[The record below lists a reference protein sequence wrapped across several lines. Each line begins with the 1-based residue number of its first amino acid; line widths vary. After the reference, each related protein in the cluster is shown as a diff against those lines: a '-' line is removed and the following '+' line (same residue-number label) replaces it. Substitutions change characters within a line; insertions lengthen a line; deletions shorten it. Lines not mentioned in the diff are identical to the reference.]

1 MEKHSGH
8 YRFGLMPRPIRLR
21 QFLLL
26 CTIGMLGGFDHML
39 VECRHRELDNAQ
51 IQLGQKLNSQSS
63 SVPNDD
69 GMFVDRVIIF
79 LFQDIH
85 LMF

>member
-21 QFLLL
+21 QLLL
-26 CTIGMLGGFDHML
+26 CTIGMLGVFDHIHL

-51 IQLGQKLNSQSS
+51 IQLGQKHNSQSS
-63 SVPNDD
+63 SMPNDD
-69 GMFVDRVIIF
+69 GMLWIA
-79 LFQDIH
+79 
-85 LMF
+85 

>member
-1 MEKHSGH
+1 MEKQSGH

-21 QFLLL
+21 QLLL
-26 CTIGMLGGFDHML
+26 CTIGMLGVFDHIL

-51 IQLGQKLNSQSS
+51 IQLGQKHNSQSS

-69 GMFVDRVIIF
+69 GMLWTVYFFSDSIECF
-79 LFQDIH
+79 H
-85 LMF
+85 LL